1 MNIDQVIRYKS
12 RRGLLEL
19 DLVLNDFYK
28 NDYEALSDLK
38 KQVLLNILKKQDNE
52 LWKILSKKN
61 LKDLID
67 EEAAYDK

>member
-19 DLVLNDFYK
+19 DLVLNDFYN

-38 KQVLLNILKKQDNE
+38 KQVLLNILKKQDND

-67 EEAAYDK
+67 EEAAL

>member
-67 EEAAYDK
+67 EEAAL

>member
-67 EEAAYDK
+67 EEVGL

>member
-67 EEAAYDK
+67 EEAGL

>member
-38 KQVLLNILKKQDNE
+38 KQALLNILKKQDNE

-67 EEAAYDK
+67 EEAGL